1 MRVLEPS
8 TTRQQT
14 SNGSGVLEF
23 VINEL
28 AHDVGTVTLWGWID
42 GEAMWRNVFRSTGRA
57 FTVKMRPC
65 LSESDSLNV
74 LEPIRNLAKASAG
87 AYALCAAQEQSS

>member
-23 VINEL
+23 VMNEL
-28 AHDVGTVTLWGWID
+28 AHDVGTVTLWGLDRW
-42 GEAMWRNVFRSTGRA
+42 GGHVEEFVP
-57 FTVKMRPC
+57 V
-65 LSESDSLNV
+65 
-74 LEPIRNLAKASAG
+74 
-87 AYALCAAQEQSS
+87 Y